1 MSNKQI
7 KGILQRLRNEIHAAT
22 TSEQLLAAMA
32 KAKAFRMPLVYNFSK
47 HILLTS
53 CLLILS
59 LVPVLWPEFGTNG
72 PLKRFLQ
79 ENSWLFFTG
88 LGSTAISMG
97 VFVYLYKQ
105 KRAVTDLAK
114 IIYQKDAL
122 LDNNL
127 RYKAPFNS
135 EEMRIRFRE
144 FDRGNYSREFR
155 KVIGGKFIGDEHTF
169 NYDYYHFHYVDKRVV
184 VETSTDSKGR
194 VTTRTRTVYDR
205 FDRYGLIVPFEF
217 VQSMQIFSFKL
228 SRNYGSKFTTG
239 SIAFDKK
246 FKVRAVDE
254 FTAAKFLK
262 PAVVVAIQEV
272 SEFLRKMNIE
282 IDASGKMC
290 VSFANNEMV
299 LGNQRYDLSNPEAF
313 YTELAGQTK
322 LRLLERTLRFVHQMM
337 KHSDSNF

>member
-7 KGILQRLRNEIHAAT
+7 KRILQRLHDGTHAAT
-22 TSEQLLAAMA
+22 TSEELLGAMA
-32 KAKAFRMPLVYNFSK
+32 KAKAFGKPLVYNFSQ
-47 HILLTS
+47 HILLNS

-59 LVPVLWPEFGTNG
+59 LVLVFWPEFGTNG
-72 PLKRFLQ
+72 SLRRFLQ
-79 ENSWLFFTG
+79 ENSWLFFAG
-88 LGSTAISMG
+88 LISAAISVG

-105 KRAVTDLAK
+105 KSAVSALAN
-114 IIYQKDAL
+114 IIYQKDAF
-122 LDNNL
+122 LDNSL

-144 FDRGNYSREFR
+144 FDRGNHSREF
-155 KVIGGKFIGDEHTF
+155 KEVISGEFEGDEHTF
-169 NYDYYHFHYVDKRVV
+169 SYDYYRFHYVDKRVV

-205 FDRYGLIVPFEF
+205 YDRFGLIIPFEF
-217 VQSMQIFSFKL
+217 VQSLQIFSFAL
-228 SRNYGSKFTTG
+228 SRSYDSKFTTG

-262 PAVVVAIQEV
+262 PAVVVAIQDV

-290 VSFANNEMV
+290 VSFANSEMV
-299 LGNQRYDLSNPEAF
+299 LGNQRYDLSNPEDF
-313 YTELAGQTK
+313 YIELAGQTK
-322 LRLLERTLRFVHQMM
+322 LRLLERALRFVHQMM